1 MSDLEEAG
9 RGKKVNM
16 KMGNQIALTTKRF
29 VYIHVKFL
37 ILISNMFFFTNNE
50 CWKRMVL
57 QRNNRIFRLAVGQ
70 AC

>member
-37 ILISNMFFFTNNE
+37 ILISNMFFFNYGTMHFLSSFLVV
-50 CWKRMVL
+50 R
-57 QRNNRIFRLAVGQ
+57 
-70 AC
+70 

>member
-37 ILISNMFFFTNNE
+37 ILISNMFFFSSQTMNVE
-50 CWKRMVL
+50 IIEYSGW
-57 QRNNRIFRLAVGQ
+57 QQHRLAKPLP
-70 AC
+70 

>member
-29 VYIHVKFL
+29 FYIHVKFL

-50 CWKRMVL
+50 CWKIMVL
-57 QRNNRIFRLAVGQ
+57 QM
-70 AC
+70 